1 MEEKS
6 IYEMKSVVCD
16 YGIYEN
22 DELALV
28 LNDSFNAKMILDIL
42 KHDEQKKRYP
52 NMVTLR

>member
-22 DELALV
+22 GELALV